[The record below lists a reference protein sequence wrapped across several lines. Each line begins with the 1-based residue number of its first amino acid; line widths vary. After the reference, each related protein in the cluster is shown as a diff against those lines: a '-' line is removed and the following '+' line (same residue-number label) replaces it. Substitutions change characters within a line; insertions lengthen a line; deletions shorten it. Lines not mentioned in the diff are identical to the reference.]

1 MKNPIKELN
10 QTDFLVK
17 VNPLVIVEICHAL
30 AEAVDGKTVYTAGHS
45 LRVVGYSVLVGDEMD
60 FTRQEISML
69 QLGALL
75 HDLGKINVSEEILN
89 KSGRLTEEE
98 WEQIKAHP
106 KIGAEILKKVD
117 FFKDL
122 VPAVYH
128 HHEYYNGCGYPG
140 ELAGSEIPVQAR
152 IIAVADA
159 YEAMTSTR
167 PYRKGYSHHDALSR
181 LKDGKG
187 WQFDPDI
194 VDCFIKSIKKA
205 KDLRMV

>member
-1 MKNPIKELN
+1 MENAVKALN
-10 QTDFLVK
+10 SADFLEL
-17 VNPLVIVEICHAL
+17 NPLVIVQLCHAL

-45 LRVVGYSVLVGDEMD
+45 HRVAGYSVLAGEEMD
-60 FTRQEISML
+60 FTGQEIFML
-69 QLGALL
+69 RLGALL
-75 HDLGKINVSEEILN
+75 HDLGKINVSKEILN
-89 KSGRLTEEE
+89 KSGGLTEEE

-106 KIGAEILKKVD
+106 KNGAEIIQKVD

-122 VPAVYH
+122 VSVVYH
-128 HHEYYNGCGYPG
+128 HHEYYNGHGYPG

-181 LKDGKG
+181 LKEGKG
-187 WQFDPDI
+187 WQFDPDV
-194 VDCFIKSIKKA
+194 VDCFIKSMKRA
-205 KDLRMV
+205 KDLRRI